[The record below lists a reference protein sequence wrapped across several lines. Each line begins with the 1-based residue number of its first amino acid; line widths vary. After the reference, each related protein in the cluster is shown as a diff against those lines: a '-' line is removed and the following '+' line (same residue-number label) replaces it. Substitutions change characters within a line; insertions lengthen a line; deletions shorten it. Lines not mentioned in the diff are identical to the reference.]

1 MAAIQDVIQVL
12 SPRLA
17 ALPDYDGQEPPDSYY
32 NKLRNINE
40 MARPLGVA
48 AFNAAER
55 TNIMKGK
62 MSGRYHPVPAQNPY
76 NANANIVTEAEF
88 LRWLE
93 GKYRTEMIGTQRA
106 ALKAL
111 LNEKF
116 HQHDSVDTYEKRIR
130 PLTQGI
136 AFADLS
142 QYLYEHLPGNI
153 EMRIRIANPANLNA
167 FFEELRNKWL
177 ESGGNIFKESQIFQQ
192 PQTQTYQQPQIQT
205 YQQPQIQTYQQPQ
218 PRYIIPGAENA
229 YVDDTKGGNYNFE
242 DMKNLA
248 NEIVTYMRKSAPIHS
263 VDESRNKLLDIAESL
278 GYPDN
283 YPKDANSLRNW
294 IDIEL
299 SRRLPKDDIYN
310 FNLKKVLEVLKDQPI
325 KTSKT
330 SRRVSRKC
338 SKCGKSGHTKSSCPK
353 AKKKRK
359 KKTNYVEEVSSSE
372 NSSSSESESE
382 SESSDSSSSDE
393 NRVCYGLKKKV
404 LL

>member
-1 MAAIQDVIQVL
+1 M
-12 SPRLA
+12 
-17 ALPDYDGQEPPDSYY
+17 
-32 NKLRNINE
+32 
-40 MARPLGVA
+40 
-48 AFNAAER
+48 
-55 TNIMKGK
+55 
-62 MSGRYHPVPAQNPY
+62 
-76 NANANIVTEAEF
+76 
-88 LRWLE
+88 
-93 GKYRTEMIGTQRA
+93 
-106 ALKAL
+106 
-111 LNEKF
+111 
-116 HQHDSVDTYEKRIR
+116 
-130 PLTQGI
+130 
-136 AFADLS
+136 
-142 QYLYEHLPGNI
+142 
-153 EMRIRIANPANLNA
+153 
-167 FFEELRNKWL
+167 
-177 ESGGNIFKESQIFQQ
+177 
-192 PQTQTYQQPQIQT
+192 
-205 YQQPQIQTYQQPQ
+205 
-218 PRYIIPGAENA
+218 
-229 YVDDTKGGNYNFE
+229 DDTKEGNYNFE

-248 NEIVTYMRKSAPIHS
+248 NELVAYMKKSAPMRPLE
-263 VDESRNKLLDIAESL
+263 VDENRNKLLDIAESL

>member
-1 MAAIQDVIQVL
+1 MGEPEFRRRFIGGL
-12 SPRLA
+12 SPDNQVEIRRIGL
-17 ALPDYDGQEPPDSYY
+17 
-32 NKLRNINE
+32 NK
-40 MARPLGVA
+40 
-48 AFNAAER
+48 
-55 TNIMKGK
+55 
-62 MSGRYHPVPAQNPY
+62 PV
-76 NANANIVTEAEF
+76 EE
-88 LRWLE
+88 
-93 GKYRTEMIGTQRA
+93 
-106 ALKAL
+106 L
-111 LNEKF
+111 L
-116 HQHDSVDTYEKRIR
+116 
-130 PLTQGI
+130 
-136 AFADLS
+136 
-142 QYLYEHLPGNI
+142 
-153 EMRIRIANPANLNA
+153 ANL
-167 FFEELRNKWL
+167 EEIERYRAEMVLGAP
-177 ESGGNIFKESQIFQQ
+177 SMYASHQQ
-192 PQTQTYQQPQIQT
+192 LQTQTQTYQQPQT
-205 YQQPQIQTYQQPQ
+205 QTYQQPQ

-248 NEIVTYMRKSAPIHS
+248 NELATYMRKSTPMRPLE

-283 YPKDANSLRNW
+283 YPRDANSLRNW

-372 NSSSSESESE
+372 NSSSSKSESE

>member
-1 MAAIQDVIQVL
+1 MFKTRFPTITAEKSKL
-12 SPRLA
+12 SFQRMTQGNETVSRFYANLRRIVKLA
-17 ALPDYDGQEPPDSYY
+17 YPDLPD
-32 NKLRNINE
+32 IN
-40 MARPLGVA
+40 R
-48 AFNAAER
+48 
-55 TNIMKGK
+55 
-62 MSGRYHPVPAQNPY
+62 
-76 NANANIVTEAEF
+76 
-88 LRWLE
+88 
-93 GKYRTEMIGTQRA
+93 
-106 ALKAL
+106 
-111 LNEKF
+111 
-116 HQHDSVDTYEKRIR
+116 
-130 PLTQGI
+130 
-136 AFADLS
+136 
-142 QYLYEHLPGNI
+142 
-153 EMRIRIANPANLNA
+153 
-167 FFEELRNKWL
+167 EELIRQQFLQGLSYDNQMEARRIGL
-177 ESGGNIFKESQIFQQ
+177 ESPIPVLLRKLEEIERFKTIDTSQQPIQTAQSTLTAADIERIVNSRMQATQQ
-192 PQTQTYQQPQIQT
+192 PQT
-205 YQQPQIQTYQQPQ
+205 QTYQQPQ

-248 NEIVTYMRKSAPIHS
+248 NELVAYMKKSAPMHPLE
-263 VDESRNKLLDIAESL
+263 VDESRNKLLDIAETL

-330 SRRVSRKC
+330 SRKVSRKC

-382 SESSDSSSSDE
+382 YESSDSSSSDE